1 MAESYE
7 SLARKLRRKVYSSPE
22 ELAKDVSDGLASIS
36 RQPSIERGVNRDVI
50 ADVQGGVSLG
60 VGDQAATHVS
70 DYLVQNQ
77 QPGLP
82 PDVGSGLKVRRQTRI
97 RTTTR
102 VLAAKVV
109 TDASPGDEEVEV
121 VIVGSEPVK
130 TTDPVTGIEIVDNAS
145 GQLDQPVDDMI
156 GKRMMVKMTGQPI
169 VTDGSEGIQPILAG
183 RTVSIALNEQFEDT
197 SSWTKRGRKNIP
209 VITSVKKCETGCLV
223 NGLACVGT
231 VCNPEGVDYHY
242 FTQDSG
248 NDWGYNNDG
257 LDPNMEGRP
266 WCVIE
271 LIQDGSIGTTIDRN
285 NGDFAYYDY
294 GVVGPGGTISFTG
307 VLYSHVAGLNH
318 FWEDNTGTVH
328 AFNPPYFWVVMV
340 GCAQGQSV
348 NFGKAEPIAN
358 PGNGWP
364 DTSFNVIDSNFP
376 IPL

>member
-50 ADVQGGVSLG
+50 ADVQGGVNLG
-60 VGDQAATHVS
+60 VGDPSATHVS

-77 QPGLP
+77 QPGIP
-82 PDVGSGLKVRRQTRI
+82 PDVGSGLRVRCQTRI

-109 TDASPGDEEVEV
+109 ADANPGDEEVEV

-145 GQLDQPVDDMI
+145 GQLEEPVDDMI
-156 GKRMMVKMTGQPI
+156 GKRMMVRMTGQPI
-169 VTDGSEGIQPILAG
+169 VTDGSEGIQPITAG
-183 RTVSIALNEQFEDT
+183 RTVSVALNEQFEDT
-197 SSWTKRGRKNIP
+197 TSWTKRGRKNIP
-209 VITSVKKCETGCLV
+209 VITSVRKCETGCLV

-231 VCNPEGVDYHY
+231 VCNPADVAYHY

-248 NDWGYNNDG
+248 TDWVYNNDG
-257 LDPNMEGRP
+257 LDPSYEGRP

-271 LIQDGSIGTTIDRN
+271 LIQDGSIGTTIDRA

-294 GVVGPGGTISFTG
+294 GIVDPGGTITFTG
-307 VLYSHVAGLNH
+307 VPYSYAAGLNQ
-318 FWEDNTGTVH
+318 FWEDNSGIGQ
-328 AFNPPYFWVVMV
+328 AFVPPYFWVVLI

-348 NFGKAEPIAN
+348 NFGQVAPTAI
-358 PGNGWP
+358 PGGGWP
-364 DTSFNVIDSNFP
+364 ETIFNVIDSNFP
-376 IPL
+376 LPL